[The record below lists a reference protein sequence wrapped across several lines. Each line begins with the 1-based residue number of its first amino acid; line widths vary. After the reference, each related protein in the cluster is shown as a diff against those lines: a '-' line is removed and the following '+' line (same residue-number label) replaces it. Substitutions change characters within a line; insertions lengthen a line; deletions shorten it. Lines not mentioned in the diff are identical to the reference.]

1 MNFFN
6 NFLCDI
12 IDELGIPFVH
22 GPVNFT
28 YLGSEWADLFSQF
41 LDYELKLT
49 LLTLWSYLVTY
60 QIFLLDIL

>member
-1 MNFFN
+1 MKLFN

-12 IDELGIPFVH
+12 IDELGIPLVH

-28 YLGSEWADLFSQF
+28 YLGSEGADLCSQF

-49 LLTLWSYLVTY
+49 FLTL
-60 QIFLLDIL
+60 